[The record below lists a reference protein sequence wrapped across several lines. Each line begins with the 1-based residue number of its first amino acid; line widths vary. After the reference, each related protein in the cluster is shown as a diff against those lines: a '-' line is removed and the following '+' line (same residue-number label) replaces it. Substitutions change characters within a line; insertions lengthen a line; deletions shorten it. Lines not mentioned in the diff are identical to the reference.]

1 MVKLKNLVKAM
12 AMPESVSVSQI
23 KAKLQTLLAE
33 VPSARVKAWKEG
45 SQGGGGRADLV
56 LDVGVG
62 VERWRLLVEI
72 KGSGEPRI
80 IRGAI
85 QQLRDYLSDAG
96 KAYAAVAAPY
106 LSSRAAEIC
115 KDAGMGFVDLAG
127 NCRLV
132 FGSVFIERRGFP
144 NPKLERRPLRTLFAP
159 KAGRVLRV
167 LFGNTKRSWQVQEM
181 ARQAKVSLGLAFKVK
196 QRLLEQEYAREE
208 KGGVRLIRP
217 EELLRDW
224 GASYTYRKNQDL
236 ECYGAGAPFELEQI
250 LVSYCNKKRVK
261 YAFALFSG
269 AARVAPLTRY
279 VKGFA
284 YVLGDPDTIAEE
296 LAWKPVPTG
305 ANFTLLKPFDEGVM
319 YGSQEV
325 NAETI
330 VSDLQLYL
338 DLIGYKGR
346 GEEAANFILEQR
358 LRPQW

>member
-1 MVKLKNLVKAM
+1 MKEM
-12 AMPESVSVSQI
+12 AMRMGGLVSQV
-23 KAKLQTLLAE
+23 KAKLQTILAE
-33 VPSARVKAWKEG
+33 VPSVLVKGRKEETRG
-45 SQGGGGRADLV
+45 RGGEADLV

-62 VERWRLLVEI
+62 GERWRLLVEI

-80 IRGAI
+80 IRGAV

-96 KAYAAVAAPY
+96 KTYGVVAAPY

-115 KDAGMGFVDLAG
+115 KDAGMGFADLAG

-144 NPKLERRPLRTLFAP
+144 NPTLEKRPLRTLFAP
-159 KAGRVLRV
+159 KAGRVLRMI
-167 LFGNTKRSWQVQEM
+167 LSEARRSWQVQEM

-196 QRLLEQEYAREE
+196 QRLLEQEYALEE
-208 KGGVRLIRP
+208 KGGVRLIRS

-224 GASYTYRKNQDL
+224 GASYTYRKSQAL
-236 ECYGAGAPFELEQI
+236 ECYGAGDPPELERALASGCAAEGI
-250 LVSYCNKKRVK
+250 K
-261 YAFALFSG
+261 YAFSLFSG
-269 AARVAPLTRY
+269 AARVAPFTRY

-284 YVLGDPDTIAEE
+284 YVMGDAAKIAQKIG
-296 LAWKPVPTG
+296 WNSVPSG
-305 ANFTLLKPFDEGVM
+305 ANFTLLTPFDEGLL
-319 YGSQEV
+319 YGGQEINGEAV
-325 NAETI
+325 
-330 VSDLQLYL
+330 VSDVQLYL